1 MPPDPVHRAAVLASP
16 RSMKQAASSRRS
28 WASGLVLLVAFAS
41 RVALADAAAPGLA
54 GEDGGFAYLRLGYAV
69 RPTRLPGGSPGL
81 ALGGRLEHGHLGV
94 DASVLN
100 LYADDEAGGEGF
112 SGAIFRL
119 TGLYLLSPMRPR
131 SAYAGGGLELVASR
145 GVLESGR
152 HYTGEGAHATAFAG
166 CELLRAGNFK
176 LFVEADGIVPLYKL
190 RAQDGAVDGRTHLW
204 LVFTVGVGFGPSR
217 S

>member
-1 MPPDPVHRAAVLASP
+1 L
-16 RSMKQAASSRRS
+16 
-28 WASGLVLLVAFAS
+28 GLVLVVACAS
-41 RVALADAAAPGLA
+41 RVVLADEAAQGFA
-54 GEDGGFAYLRLGYAV
+54 GEDGGFGYLRLGYAV
-69 RPTRLPGGSPGL
+69 RPTQLASGSPGL

-100 LYADDEAGGEGF
+100 LYADDEASGEGF
-112 SGAIFRL
+112 SGALFRL
-119 TGLYLLSPMRPR
+119 TGLYLLSPLRAR
-131 SAYAGGGLELVASR
+131 SAYAGGGVELVGAR
-145 GVLESGR
+145 GILESGR

-176 LFVEADGIVPLYKL
+176 LFIEADGIMPLYKF

-204 LVFTVGVGFGPSR
+204 VVFTVGVGFGPAR